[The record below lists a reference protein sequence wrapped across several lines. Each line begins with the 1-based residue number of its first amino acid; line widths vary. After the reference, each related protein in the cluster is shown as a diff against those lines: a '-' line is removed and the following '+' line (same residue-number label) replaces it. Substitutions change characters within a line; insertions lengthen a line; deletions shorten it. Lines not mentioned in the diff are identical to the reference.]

1 MSTLVVCVDREGDIA
16 AAAGSASPVVGR
28 EALGDLVT
36 EVGLEDPE
44 DSRVNCLLETL
55 RVERDLDEEGSVVA
69 VLTSETGEAGSSA
82 APIDGSERAIDGA
95 GSDGQNDREERS
107 PSATPIAS
115 EEGSPDYPTSTRERA
130 GNGGDARIERR
141 DIGGSGRPATGTGDR
156 TGVEPDRAIAR
167 QIDALIARYEPEGA
181 IVVIDSAADERLVPI
196 IESRVRVDAVDRV
209 VVRQSRDIE
218 SAYYL
223 LKQFLANED
232 LRQTVLVPIG
242 LVLLVFPLLLAL
254 TDRLATALAAIAGL
268 TGSVLLYKG
277 LGIDDLVRRLANEV
291 REALYSG
298 QVSVVTYVVA
308 VGLALVGVFAGAI
321 AASSLTGATGAAGA
335 GSREAVFLPAMN
347 FAFQGLPWF
356 VMAALVASA
365 GRLLDE
371 VIRADRVRR
380 SSLNLPFSIVAVGL
394 VLRGFTAYFLERSG
408 TIGSLSVPSLEAGA
422 VSVEGFALA
431 PGTRLAVLVIGGVL
445 VSVLGVQLAARADT
459 DDLDGLLD

>member
-1 MSTLVVCVDREGDIA
+1 M
-16 AAAGSASPVVGR
+16 
-28 EALGDLVT
+28 
-36 EVGLEDPE
+36 
-44 DSRVNCLLETL
+44 
-55 RVERDLDEEGSVVA
+55 
-69 VLTSETGEAGSSA
+69 
-82 APIDGSERAIDGA
+82 
-95 GSDGQNDREERS
+95 
-107 PSATPIAS
+107 
-115 EEGSPDYPTSTRERA
+115 
-130 GNGGDARIERR
+130 
-141 DIGGSGRPATGTGDR
+141 
-156 TGVEPDRAIAR
+156 
-167 QIDALIARYEPEGA
+167 
-181 IVVIDSAADERLVPI
+181 
-196 IESRVRVDAVDRV
+196 
-209 VVRQSRDIE
+209 
-218 SAYYL
+218 
-223 LKQFLANED
+223 
-232 LRQTVLVPIG
+232 
-242 LVLLVFPLLLAL
+242 LVFPLLLAL